1 MNGNLMI
8 LPDAEMDAHYDGPPQ
23 CHHCAE
29 DMSDKDVEIEKEMGD
44 SLCEECRGRFTDGYE
59 L

>member
-1 MNGNLMI
+1 MNGNSLI
-8 LPDAEMDAHYDGPPQ
+8 LPDAQMDAHYDGPPQ

-29 DMSDKDVEIEKEMGD
+29 DMSMLDVLIEKEMGD
-44 SLCEECRGRFTDGYE
+44 GLCDECRAMREEGHE

>member
-1 MNGNLMI
+1 MNGNSLI
-8 LPDAEMDAHYDGPPQ
+8 LPDSQMDAHYDGPPQ

-29 DMSDKDVEIEKEMGD
+29 DMSDEDVKIEKEMGD
-44 SLCEECRGRFTDGYE
+44 GLCEECRTIIQEDFE